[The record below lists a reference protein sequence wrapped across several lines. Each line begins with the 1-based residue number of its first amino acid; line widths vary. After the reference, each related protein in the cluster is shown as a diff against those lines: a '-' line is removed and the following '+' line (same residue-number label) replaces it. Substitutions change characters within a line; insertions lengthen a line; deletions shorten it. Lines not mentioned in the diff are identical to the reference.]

1 MSAAAA
7 AANVTSCLAK
17 TVLITGG
24 NRGLGLALVQYF
36 VEHGW
41 NVLTTARRITS
52 FPETLSPEL
61 VPMANRLALDL
72 ASHDSVVQL
81 SSHLVEERRSNA
93 DQRIDC
99 IIHNAGFNPKD
110 VPATERPAGYFES
123 TFYADHFSAANV
135 AESMLINAL
144 HPMELTGRLWPILA
158 KDCAVIAISSWLGS
172 IGEKTVPGHYGYTG
186 SKALL
191 NMCIKGLSL
200 EFAKQHKDSPD
211 QNNRVALAINPGWMQ
226 TDMGGGARADIA
238 PTDVAQRI
246 FDMVTD
252 PNHFLQTHNGAFVNT
267 DRSLHAW

>member
-1 MSAAAA
+1 MAAAA
-7 AANVTSCLAK
+7 VTSCLAK

-24 NRGLGLALVQYF
+24 NRGLGLALVHYF
-36 VEHGW
+36 AEHGW
-41 NVLTTARRITS
+41 NVLATARRVSS
-52 FPETLSPEL
+52 FDSTLSPEL
-61 VPMANRLALDL
+61 VPVANRFALDL

-81 SSHLVEERRSNA
+81 STLLVERMDN
-93 DQRIDC
+93 QKIDC

-110 VPATERPAGYFES
+110 VPANERPAGYFES
-123 TFYADHFSAANV
+123 TFYAEHFSAAHV

-144 HPMELTGRLWPILA
+144 HPMELTGRLWPIMA
-158 KDCAVIAISSWLGS
+158 TDCAVIAISSWLGS

-200 EFAKQHKDSPD
+200 EFAKQHKDSPE
-211 QNNRVALAINPGWMQ
+211 QNNRVAVAINPGWMQ

-238 PTDVAQRI
+238 PSDVAQRI
-246 FDMVTD
+246 FDMVVD
-252 PNHFLQTHNGAFVNT
+252 PDHFLQTHNGAFVNT